1 VTKNP
6 KPDLYPDQWITHD
19 SAENQERERAIIQRY
34 CEATNA
40 GGYDHK
46 GIGSR
51 FDAEV
56 YTNDLGELREII
68 EVKIRRARRRE
79 VDFYNLD
86 MKKAD
91 WLRSKSRQIGVPAFL
106 VVRWSDDELTRL
118 NLSNADTREWRVK
131 LHKHPTR
138 KEFPDLQYLIP
149 VQEFERI

>member
-1 VTKNP
+1 MTQNS

-19 SAENQERERAIIQRY
+19 SPENQEREHEVIQRY
-34 CEATNA
+34 CEATHA

-46 GIGSR
+46 GIGAR
-51 FDAEV
+51 YDAEIF
-56 YTNDLGELREII
+56 TPDLGELREIVEI
-68 EVKIRRARRRE
+68 KNRSAKRSE
-79 VDFYNLD
+79 VDFYNID
-86 MKKAD
+86 MKKVD
-91 WLRSKSRQIGVPAFL
+91 WLTKKSIELGVPGYL

-118 NLSNADTREWRVK
+118 NLSNANTREWRVK